1 MRATNRLI
9 SILLSLALAAALVLA
24 AIDIALARLDRKELT
39 PWHDRY
45 NTLRTTHWDSTG
57 TRVGFGILAAVG
69 LILLFLQ
76 LWRRRPVAL
85 ALDENPQMA
94 PATVRRRHLERAL
107 TGDTAHID
115 GVASSRVKAKRRR
128 VDVDAR
134 TNRLNPGDLE
144 ERLHSVVSGRISSLG
159 LTEALP
165 VNVDLEHRKAPNAPD
180 PAGRV
185 Q

>member
-9 SILLSLALAAALVLA
+9 SILLGLALTIGLILV
-24 AIDIALARLDRKELT
+24 AIDVALARFDRDELT
-39 PWHDRY
+39 PWRARY
-45 NTLRTTHWDSTG
+45 RTLRATTWDSTG
-57 TRVGFGILAAVG
+57 TRVGFAVLAAVG
-69 LILLFLQ
+69 LVLVFLQ
-76 LWRRRPVAL
+76 VWRRRPVTL
-85 ALDENPQMA
+85 PLDDQPQLA

-134 TNRLNPGDLE
+134 TNRINPGDLE
-144 ERLHSVVSGRISSLG
+144 QRLHSVVDGRISSLG
-159 LTEALP
+159 LVEQLP
-165 VNVDLEHRKAPNAPD
+165 VNVDLEHRKSPNENTG
-180 PAGRV
+180 GRV

>member
-9 SILLSLALAAALVLA
+9 SILLGLALAVVLLLA
-24 AIDIALARLDRKELT
+24 AIEVALARLDRNELT
-39 PWHDRY
+39 PWHARY
-45 NTLRTTHWDSTG
+45 RTLRAATWDATG
-57 TRVGFGILAAVG
+57 TRVGFGILLAAGIV
-69 LILLFLQ
+69 LLFLQ
-76 LWRRRPVAL
+76 LWRRRPVTL
-85 ALDENPQMA
+85 PLEEGPQLA
-94 PATVRRRHLERAL
+94 PATVRRRHLDRAL

-144 ERLHSVVSGRISSLG
+144 QRLHTVVDGRISSLG
-159 LTEALP
+159 LTEQLP
-165 VNVDLEHRKAPNAPD
+165 VNVDLEHRKAPHETTG
-180 PAGRV
+180 GRV